1 MSVTQ
6 FAQPNS
12 FSDRTVIVTGGAGT
26 IGRPLCLAFAAAG
39 ANVVVNDLGGHAAGG
54 GKSSKAADEVA
65 AEIQSLGGNAIAD
78 YSSVKNG
85 TKIVAAAVNV
95 FGTIDVIVNN
105 AGIIRYKSIA
115 DHTMEDFRSLLKVN
129 TLNTLGGISLTLVAW
144 PYFRN
149 QRYGR
154 VVNFTSDSV
163 FGMPMSASY
172 IVSKSALIRS
182 TKAFAL
188 EGAAFGI
195 LVNAVGPVAYSRM
208 AGETIPD
215 QAQREAFK
223 AMYSGDGNVPMVIMA
238 LSHESNDISGKL
250 FSLGAFNV
258 SEMVLGFKM
267 GFSEG
272 RTMVDCLKNRDAIL
286 GVGEKVQE
294 AENLDEV
301 IAKRMGFVM
310 AL

>member
-1 MSVTQ
+1 MSATQ
-6 FAQPNS
+6 FAQPKS
-12 FSDRTVIVTGGAGT
+12 FSGKTVIVTGGAGA

-39 ANVVVNDLGGHAAGG
+39 ANVVVNDLGGDAAGG
-54 GKSSKAADEVA
+54 GSSSKAADKVA
-65 AEIQSLGGNAIAD
+65 AEIQSLGGKAIAD
-78 YSSVKNG
+78 YSSVENG
-85 TKIVAAAVNV
+85 AKIVAAAVNA

-105 AGIIRYKSIA
+105 AGIIRYKSVA
-115 DHTMEDFRSLLKVN
+115 DHTMEDFRSLLEV
-129 TLNTLGGISLTLVAW
+129 NTLGGISLTLAAW

-172 IVSKSALIRS
+172 IVSKSALLGS

-188 EGAAFGI
+188 EGAEFGI
-195 LVNAVGPVAYSRM
+195 LVNAVGPVAYSRI

-223 AMYSGDGNVPMVIMA
+223 ATYSGDGNVPMVMA
-238 LSHESNDISGKL
+238 LSHESNDISGKF

-272 RTMVDCLKNRDAIL
+272 RTMEDCLKNRDAIL

-294 AENLDEV
+294 AANLDEV
-301 IAKRMGFVM
+301 MAKRMGFVM